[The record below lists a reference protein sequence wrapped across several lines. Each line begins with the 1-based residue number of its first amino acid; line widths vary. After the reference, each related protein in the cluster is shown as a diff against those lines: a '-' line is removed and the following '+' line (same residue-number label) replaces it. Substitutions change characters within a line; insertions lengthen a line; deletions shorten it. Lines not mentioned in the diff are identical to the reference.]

1 VTRLY
6 ADENFPLRVVEELRR
21 LGHDV
26 LTAFEDGRANQA
38 ISDEDLLARAT
49 EAGRAVLT
57 LNRVDFKR
65 LHQHHPDHAGI
76 IICTEDPDRVGQ
88 AGRVATALEQAG
100 ELKGLLIRVYRPP
113 RQGNAS

>member
-1 VTRLY
+1 MTRLY

-65 LHQHHPDHAGI
+65 LHRHHPDHDGI

-88 AGRVATALEQAG
+88 AGRVATALDQAG
-100 ELKGLLIRVYRPP
+100 ELKGLLIRVYRPS
-113 RQGNAS
+113 RQGDAS